1 MRLTYLPA
9 AVAAWAPAVFVS
21 LRTSTNQRQLGFA
34 KLASHLQRRGTNWQ
48 RQGALDSWREV
59 PPELG
64 KGNAINPAL
73 EVNI

>member
-1 MRLTYLPA
+1 MRLTYLPG

-21 LRTSTNQRQLGFA
+21 LCTSTNQRQLGFA
-34 KLASHLQRRGTNWQ
+34 KFGLAPPEKRHELAHG
-48 RQGALDSWREV
+48 SWREV

-64 KGNAINPAL
+64 KGNAINPAS